1 MSQKIK
7 SKKAK
12 SGTKKTAK
20 SSRVIVGQDTEGLE
34 ELVDFMNRHNLSE
47 VELSDGKNKVRLQ
60 IGSGL
65 RTLSFPASIPHETV
79 ALPAVTAE
87 KAAKIVEAAE
97 EIQPEQ
103 PSRESNQIQIKSPF
117 VGTFYRAPSPGAEPY
132 IKEGQMVKKGDVLCI
147 VEAMKLMNEI
157 ESEYNGKMISILV
170 ENGQPVEF
178 GEPLFI
184 VETE

>member
-1 MSQKIK
+1 
-7 SKKAK
+7 
-12 SGTKKTAK
+12 
-20 SSRVIVGQDTEGLE
+20 
-34 ELVDFMNRHNLSE
+34 MNRHNLSE

-157 ESEYNGKMISILV
+157 ESDVDGVVTRVLI
-170 ENGQPVEF
+170 ENASPVDY
-178 GEPLFI
+178 GARLFAI
-184 VETE
+184 KSN